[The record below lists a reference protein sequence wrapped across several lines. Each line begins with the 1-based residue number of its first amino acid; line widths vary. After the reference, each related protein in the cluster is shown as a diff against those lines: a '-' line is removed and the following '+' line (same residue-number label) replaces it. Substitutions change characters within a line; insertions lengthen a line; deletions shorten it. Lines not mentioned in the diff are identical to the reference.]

1 MSSGARTHGRTS
13 PLKTRGMSAN
23 FTEENAH
30 NVSMIDYSQVVE
42 RTERMKRRWLRV
54 IENKEKM
61 VEDAQM

>member
-1 MSSGARTHGRTS
+1 
-13 PLKTRGMSAN
+13 LKTRGLSAN

-61 VEDAQM
+61 VEDSQM